1 MSDPEILAAEYA
13 LGLLEGEE
21 LLAARARI
29 ARDPAFAEAVARW
42 DARLAPLLDE
52 IGGVQPPADL
62 WARIEAR
69 LADAHPTGEVVA
81 LRRSVRRWQWL
92 TGISA
97 AAAAMLAVFSVTFI
111 AERQVDPAPDR
122 SPLVASI
129 PLSGTPLRLGLT
141 YLPADG
147 KLLVAADGLAAD
159 GVHDHQLW
167 LISESGEPVSLGLVV
182 PGKSTRV
189 DLREDIADDLRH
201 GSTIAISR
209 EPLGGSPDALPS
221 GPVVAS
227 GTLAD
232 I

>member
-1 MSDPEILAAEYA
+1 MNDPEILAAEYA
-13 LGLLEGEE
+13 LGLLEKEE

-52 IGGVQPPADL
+52 IDGAHPPADL
-62 WARIEAR
+62 WARIEAE
-69 LADAHPTGEVVA
+69 LPDARPTGEIVA

-97 AAAAMLAVFSVTFI
+97 AAAAMLAVFSGTFV
-111 AERQVDPAPDR
+111 AERQAPAPDR

-141 YLPADG
+141 YLPANG
-147 KLLVAADGLAAD
+147 ELLVAADGLAAD

-189 DLREDIADDLRH
+189 DLREEIADDLRH